1 MRKWNN
7 REIEQSLSRAALSG
21 KTDVYGRLANAPAAR
36 QSRALALIPDS
47 APVPRRRA
55 PVRALAACACLFIL
69 CGVGLWSWFGTAAS
83 ITIEINPS
91 FLLTANRF
99 GRVLSIAP
107 QNEEAEAVLD
117 GLTLRYAKLD
127 DALAALSDSLLR
139 HDYLTPTSTVRVTV
153 TGPSEAQAE
162 QLAQRV
168 TQDIRALQPQAKP
181 EEKAEEKPE
190 APPES
195 APAPAAPNQAATAP
209 SAAPSTAP
217 APKPSGAGASPAPP
231 RGDHF
236 DDDERD
242 DDDDDDEDDDREDED
257 LSDERDQ
264 NDMPA
269 LQPTPAPPAGQPD
282 ASQNDER
289 DEEYFDREDDGDD
302 DDDRDDDGDDEHDDD
317 SDDEHDDDEHDDDD

>member
-36 QSRALALIPDS
+36 QSQALALIPDS

-99 GRVLSIAP
+99 GRVLSITP

-153 TGPSEAQAE
+153 TGPSEARAE

-181 EEKAEEKPE
+181 EEKAEERPE

-195 APAPAAPNQAATAP
+195 APTPAAPNQAATAP
-209 SAAPSTAP
+209 SAAPSTTP
-217 APKPSGAGASPAPP
+217 APKPSGGGASPAPP

-236 DDDERD
+236 DDDDRD
-242 DDDDDDEDDDREDED
+242 DDDRDDDDEDDDREDED
-257 LSDERDQ
+257 LSDQRDQ

-282 ASQNDER
+282 DSQNDER
-289 DEEYFDREDDGDD
+289 DEEDFDREDDGDD

-317 SDDEHDDDEHDDDD
+317 SDDEDD

>member
-21 KTDVYGRLANAPAAR
+21 KPDVYGRLANAPAAR
-36 QSRALALIPDS
+36 QSQALALIPDS
-47 APVPRRRA
+47 APVPRRHA
-55 PVRALAACACLFIL
+55 AVRALAACACLFIL
-69 CGVGLWSWFGTAAS
+69 CGLGLWSWFGTAAS

-99 GRVLSIAP
+99 DRVLSIAP

-127 DALAALSDSLLR
+127 DALATLSNSLLR

-153 TGPSEAQAE
+153 TGPSEARAE

-217 APKPSGAGASPAPP
+217 LPKPSGASPAPP
-231 RGDHF
+231 RDDHF
-236 DDDERD
+236 DE
-242 DDDDDDEDDDREDED
+242 DDREDYDED
-257 LSDERDQ
+257 D
-264 NDMPA
+264 
-269 LQPTPAPPAGQPD
+269 
-282 ASQNDER
+282 
-289 DEEYFDREDDGDD
+289 DREDDGDD

-317 SDDEHDDDEHDDDD
+317 SDDEHDDDD